1 MEWHGKWLVWTSF
14 NLEVVTHLEDPGKKI
29 RVFLYNT
36 TRDRV
41 ELAITS
47 DQLLKNQDLWEGM
60 KVNTREFLNYM
71 NSMSCTEVQQ
81 FLVMNEVNRALQLFE
96 AWKNQLFVDSRF
108 SLTRRS
114 SLQVACHAGI

>member
-1 MEWHGKWLVWTSF
+1 MWTSF

-60 KVNTREFLNYM
+60 EVNTRELLYIEPCNYLKHGGT
-71 NSMSCTEVQQ
+71 SY
-81 FLVMNEVNRALQLFE
+81 L
-96 AWKNQLFVDSRF
+96 
-108 SLTRRS
+108 
-114 SLQVACHAGI
+114 

>member
-81 FLVMNEVNRALQLFE
+81 FLVRNEVNRALQLFE

>member
-14 NLEVVTHLEDPGKKI
+14 NLEVVIHLEDPGKKI

-60 KVNTREFLNYM
+60 KVN
-71 NSMSCTEVQQ
+71 
-81 FLVMNEVNRALQLFE
+81 
-96 AWKNQLFVDSRF
+96 K
-108 SLTRRS
+108 
-114 SLQVACHAGI
+114 

>member
-1 MEWHGKWLVWTSF
+1 MAHQPLPATCALGRGTSLQWSGMENGWCGLPSTWRWS
-14 NLEVVTHLEDPGKKI
+14 HLEDPGKKI

-60 KVNTREFLNYM
+60 KVNTREFLNY
-71 NSMSCTEVQQ
+71 
-81 FLVMNEVNRALQLFE
+81 VM
-96 AWKNQLFVDSRF
+96 
-108 SLTRRS
+108 
-114 SLQVACHAGI
+114 H

>member
-1 MEWHGKWLVWTSF
+1 MEWHGKWLVRTSF

>member
-14 NLEVVTHLEDPGKKI
+14 SLEVVTHLEDPGKKI